1 MRVVVG
7 ELTDVFRLQA
17 TYLASAL
24 GRPLQSAFAQG
35 LKTHGVILNVVVV
48 QPIVGDEFVHQRQCK
63 RRVGARSEGQMHIA
77 FVGGFG
83 STRVYAHQLGALA
96 FRLLRDAPKM
106 HAAGDDVAA
115 PNEDEFGLREM
126 LHLHAYLA
134 AKGLRQG
141 FAASARANCAVEF
154 GSTQQVEKPHGDGLA
169 LHHAHGACIA
179 VGQDALRMFIGNGFQ
194 TCGDVAQG
202 CIPTDPLELATALG
216 AHAFHR
222 VKHPIGVVGAFGVA
236 RHLGAQYAIRQGVVG
251 VALHLDCH
259 PVLHGG

>member
-1 MRVVVG
+1 
-7 ELTDVFRLQA
+7 
-17 TYLASAL
+17 
-24 GRPLQSAFAQG
+24 
-35 LKTHGVILNVVVV
+35 
-48 QPIVGDEFVHQRQCK
+48 
-63 RRVGARSEGQMHIA
+63 MHIA

-83 STRVYAHQLGALA
+83 SARVYAHQLGAVA

-154 GSTQQVEKPHGDGLA
+154 CSTQQVEKPHGDGLA
-169 LHHAHGACIA
+169 LHHAHGARIA
-179 VGQDALRMFIGNGFQ
+179 VRQYAFGVFVSNGIQ
-194 TCGDVAQG
+194 ACSDVAQG
-202 CIPTDPLELATALG
+202 CIPTDLLELAAALG
-216 AHAFHR
+216 AHTFHR